1 MFYPFRKM
9 FYPFRKESDLLG
21 STLAEQQVRDTVNVN
36 KQQFEPFCDLVDS
49 AMNIREH
56 VANNLDSFAQQENDV
71 ASQLNI
77 QQRSIFDVI
86 NKWARDCVKN
96 LYTKRQK
103 KVEPLHIFLTG
114 KGGCGKSHLIRTTYQ
129 PITKNCRLSW

>member
-1 MFYPFRKM
+1 
-9 FYPFRKESDLLG
+9 
-21 STLAEQQVRDTVNVN
+21 
-36 KQQFEPFCDLVDS
+36 
-49 AMNIREH
+49 MNIREH

-114 KGGCGKSHLIRTTYQ
+114 KGGCGKSHLIGTTYQ
-129 PITKNCRLSW
+129 PITKNSRLSW